1 MDMTCPICKP
11 ASRAELGTVDTALP
25 GVQAAAS
32 EVPRSRARADAQSS
46 SRYQA
51 SSQNLVK
58 SAGDIPFSV
67 SDIGKEPTEYK

>member
-1 MDMTCPICKP
+1 M
-11 ASRAELGTVDTALP
+11 DTALP

-32 EVPRSRARADAQSS
+32 EALQSGARPDAQST

-58 SAGDIPFSV
+58 SAGDVPFSV
-67 SDIGKEPTEYK
+67 SDVGKEPTEYK